1 MVDDKETGDSSK
13 EGSNAE
19 IKVSVDGEDKT
30 LKVGDVENL
39 IAQQSSATQKT
50 QDAATLLAVCEKYQ
64 CTPEELVHNME
75 GSFAV
80 TSKLI
85 EDGVIDQQ
93 GNVLEKKE
101 TEPTSDDDTK
111 TQLVKK
117 GETES
122 AAEIAL
128 KKMTED
134 KTELLGRL
142 ERVEKDQTVLI
153 RRGIEGE
160 MLGKFPTLTKDDV
173 TQVFGAAY
181 SDKSKSLEEHAEAR
195 VEAKVVEKRTLLEE
209 AAKEHGVDLEA
220 WEAQNKLKQQGS
232 EGGASKVLGEKKV
245 KFSGRPKVKGEDT
258 VSPGEATDEFIKSQ
272 T

>member
-1 MVDDKETGDSSK
+1 MAEEGTGDSPK

-19 IKVSVDGEDKT
+19 IKVSVDGEEKT
-30 LKVGDVENL
+30 LKVEDVENL

-50 QDAATLLAVCEKYQ
+50 QEAATLMAVCEKYQ
-64 CTPEELVHNME
+64 LTPEELVHNME

-80 TSKLI
+80 TAKLI

-93 GNVLEKKE
+93 GNVIAKKE
-101 TEPTSDDDTK
+101 PEPPPGDPP
-111 TQLVKK
+111 KK
-117 GETES
+117 KAEEVDST
-122 AAEIAL
+122 AEIAL
-128 KKMTED
+128 KKLTED
-134 KTELLGRL
+134 NTTLLGRL
-142 ERVEKDQTVLI
+142 EQVEKDQTTLI

-160 MLGKFPTLTKDDV
+160 MLGKFPTLTKDDI

-181 SDKSKSLEEHAEAR
+181 ADKSKSIEEHAKIR
-195 VEAKVVEKRTLLEE
+195 VEAKVTEKRTLLKE